1 MSDDCTSSCTSSCT
15 SNLNLNLNKID
26 LSLNSEYNTK
36 LNNYINQIITTD
48 YIFEVTKICGYSEF
62 FFIHKD
68 HTLLELYNQI
78 SLQFSCKDIKSL
90 FIAAGVRRY
99 NIPITSM
106 TSVRKFITDGLA
118 DSNLKNFLNPVYPL
132 PAKVVYKI
140 YLDDGHSTNNCC

>member
-1 MSDDCTSSCTSSCT
+1 MSNSS
-15 SNLNLNLNKID
+15 SNSISDLTD
-26 LSLNSEYNTK
+26 LSSNSVCVNSDYNSK
-36 LNNYINQIITTD
+36 LNNYMNYIVTTD

-90 FIAAGVRRY
+90 FLAIGVRRY

-106 TSVRKFITDGLA
+106 TSVRKFITDGLS
-118 DSNLKNFLNPVYPL
+118 DPNMKNYLVPIYPL

-140 YLDDGHSTNNCC
+140 YLDDGHTENNCC

>member
-1 MSDDCTSSCTSSCT
+1 MSNSS
-15 SNLNLNLNKID
+15 SNSISDLTD
-26 LSLNSEYNTK
+26 LSSNSVCVNSDYNSK
-36 LNNYINQIITTD
+36 LNNYMNYIVTTD

-90 FIAAGVRRY
+90 FLAIGVRRY

-106 TSVRKFITDGLA
+106 TSVRKFITDGLS
-118 DSNLKNFLNPVYPL
+118 DPNMKNYLVPIYPL

-140 YLDDGHSTNNCC
+140 YLDDGHTTNNCC

>member
-1 MSDDCTSSCTSSCT
+1 MSNSS
-15 SNLNLNLNKID
+15 SNSISDLTD
-26 LSLNSEYNTK
+26 LSSNSVCVNSDYNSK
-36 LNNYINQIITTD
+36 LNNYMNYIVTTD

-90 FIAAGVRRY
+90 FLAIGVRRY

-118 DSNLKNFLNPVYPL
+118 DPNMKNYLVPIYPL

-140 YLDDGHSTNNCC
+140 YLDDGHTTNKCC

>member
-1 MSDDCTSSCTSSCT
+1 MSNSS
-15 SNLNLNLNKID
+15 SNSISDLTD
-26 LSLNSEYNTK
+26 LSSNSVCVNSDYNSK
-36 LNNYINQIITTD
+36 LNNYMNYIVTTD

-90 FIAAGVRRY
+90 FLAIGVRRY

-106 TSVRKFITDGLA
+106 TSVRKFITDGLS
-118 DSNLKNFLNPVYPL
+118 DPTMKNYLVPIYPL

-140 YLDDGHSTNNCC
+140 YLDDGHTENNCC

>member
-1 MSDDCTSSCTSSCT
+1 MSDTSTSNST
-15 SNLNLNLNKID
+15 SNLSLDKID
-26 LSLNSEYNTK
+26 LSLNSVSVNCDYNTK
-36 LNNYINQIITTD
+36 LNNYMNHIITTD

-106 TSVRKFITDGLA
+106 TSVRKFITDGIA
-118 DSNLKNFLNPVYPL
+118 DSKLKNFLKPVYPL

>member
-1 MSDDCTSSCTSSCT
+1 M
-15 SNLNLNLNKID
+15 NHIV
-26 LSLNSEYNTK
+26 
-36 LNNYINQIITTD
+36 TTD

-90 FIAAGVRRY
+90 FLAIGVRRY

-118 DSNLKNFLNPVYPL
+118 DPNMKNFLIPIYPL